1 MLSDEDRRRREQILT
16 FMTKG
21 HVQLESDEQVADA
34 RAFLAALIED
44 GLVTIDAREMKLTQ
58 KGRPFLRNACMTLD
72 ARLRAKTPDTKVFS
86 SAL

>member
-1 MLSDEDRRRREQILT
+1 
-16 FMTKG
+16 MTKG
-21 HVQLESDEQVADA
+21 CVELEGDEQVADA
-34 RAFLAALIED
+34 RAFLAAPIED
-44 GLVTIDAREMKLTQ
+44 GLVSIAEREMRLTP